1 MDASKKIINKD
12 LKKLI
17 NEDCILVFNKS
28 DLGKK
33 FQKMNLRK
41 MIKF

>member
-1 MDASKKIINKD
+1 MIDVSKNKINKD

-28 DLGKK
+28 DLSKK
-33 FQKMNLRK
+33 ILKK
-41 MIKF
+41 